1 MNNPYTIEE
10 LEWLHT
16 QGIQFDERCSNI
28 PRTLARLKGE
38 RVYYLGHPCGM
49 GHVTN
54 RDTKTGT
61 CQGCK
66 AAARRRYR
74 ERRKAGAATP

>member
-1 MNNPYTIEE
+1 MNYTIEE
-10 LEWLHT
+10 LEWLRT
-16 QGIQFDERCSNI
+16 QGVMFDERCSNI
-28 PRTLARLKGE
+28 PRTLAKLKGE
-38 RVYYLGHPCGM
+38 KYYYTGHPCGQ

-66 AAARRRYR
+66 RAAHQRWV
-74 ERRKAGAATP
+74 ERKKLEAITP

>member
-1 MNNPYTIEE
+1 MSYTTEE
-10 LEWLHT
+10 LQWLRT
-16 QGIQFDERCSNI
+16 QGVQSDERCSNI
-28 PRTLARLKGE
+28 PRELARLQGE
-38 RVYYLGHPCGM
+38 RFYYTGHPCGM

-74 ERRKAGAATP
+74 ERRKVGVITS